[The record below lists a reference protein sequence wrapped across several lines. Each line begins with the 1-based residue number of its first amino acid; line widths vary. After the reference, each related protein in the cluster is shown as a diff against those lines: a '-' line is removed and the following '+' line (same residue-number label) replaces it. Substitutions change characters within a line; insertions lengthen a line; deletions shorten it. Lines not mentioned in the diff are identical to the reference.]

1 MQEIK
6 SDRLPEIKRELKTM
20 AESENLKTMYLNLD
34 AEDCKQLLGYIT
46 RLEDRVSNLIAELIV
61 KKMNDNKDTNLKVFM
76 EEE

>member
-20 AESENLKTMYLNLD
+20 AEGENLKAMYLNLD

-61 KKMNDNKDTNLKVFM
+61 KKMNDNKDTNPKVFM
-76 EEE
+76 EED